1 MVSSAEFINYGFVV
15 CFLIID
21 SEGGLLLMIKSKFCY
36 I

>member
-1 MVSSAEFINYGFVV
+1 MVSLAEFINYGFVV

-21 SEGGLLLMIKSKFCY
+21 SEGGVIFNDK